1 MAKQK
6 VVHLRFK
13 KTEAEDYFFGSIKA
27 IYDCFEE
34 ACVGIK
40 YKSLTNALRSK
51 NTYENKLCC
60 ITTGTLIQKRQTNK
74 HQSE

>member
-6 VVHLRFK
+6 VVHLRF

-27 IYDCFEE
+27 IFDCFSD
-34 ACVGIK
+34 ADVGIK

-51 NTYENKLCC
+51 NTYENKMCI
-60 ITTGTLIQKRQTNK
+60 ITTGTLITKCQTNK